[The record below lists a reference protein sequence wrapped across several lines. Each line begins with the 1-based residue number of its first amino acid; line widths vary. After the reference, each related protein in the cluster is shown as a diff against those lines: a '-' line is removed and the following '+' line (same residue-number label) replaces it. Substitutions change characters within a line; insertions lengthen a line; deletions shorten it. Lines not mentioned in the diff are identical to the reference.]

1 MNYIEIDGKRYRIK
15 RENVATRISA
25 SGSLTSLD
33 QRGRFGDDKEIT
45 VLEEIPYDSYK
56 SEVTTPQNTNTMPSG
71 GQTMTGKDWHDRF
84 LIELPPAGKNE
95 VFTDAR
101 FKLDYR
107 DVQSAARKAS
117 GYEK

>member
-1 MNYIEIDGKRYRIK
+1 MTYIEIDGKRYRTRK
-15 RENVATRISA
+15 EKVATKVE
-25 SGSLTSLD
+25 SLVD
-33 QRGRFGDDKEIT
+33 HREIFGADKEIT

-71 GQTMTGKDWHDRF
+71 GQTMTGKEWLEKFF
-84 LIELPPAGKNE
+84 LNLPPAGKNE
-95 VFTDAR
+95 VFTDTR

-117 GYEK
+117 GYEE